1 MSNLVFIPVR
11 IGSKGINKKNIKP
24 FNGKPL
30 VLWSLFAAQNAKK
43 VDRIILASD
52 SEEINEIVESA
63 HLSKVTIFR
72 RSSKN
77 SSDTAS
83 TESVMLEFLK
93 QEKIRKE
100 DAFVLM
106 QATSPLTRSE
116 DINGALTL
124 WEKNKESSVISV
136 VESKRF
142 IWGRDGRPL
151 NYDPFNRPRRQDFD
165 GLLIENGA
173 LYIQSV
179 EGVMATKNRI
189 KTPAVLFEMPESTLV
204 ELDSEDDWIIAE
216 RLAQKQS

>member
-93 QEKIRKE
+93 QETNI
-100 DAFVLM
+100 
-106 QATSPLTRSE
+106 
-116 DINGALTL
+116 
-124 WEKNKESSVISV
+124 
-136 VESKRF
+136 
-142 IWGRDGRPL
+142 
-151 NYDPFNRPRRQDFD
+151 
-165 GLLIENGA
+165 
-173 LYIQSV
+173 
-179 EGVMATKNRI
+179 
-189 KTPAVLFEMPESTLV
+189 ESTLV
-204 ELDSEDDWIIAE
+204 LVFTITILAVLLIKSTSLRSRYYTSFLVESVPIIA
-216 RLAQKQS
+216 LILTLFLN